1 MKKDEKRYHKT
12 VGNKT
17 ASVYISEVYSN
28 GNKKM
33 TFIGKS
39 LWSAYSDKYTDVMA
53 LTNNT
58 VVKTHYYEYIGI
70 CVSNSRRFNNDWW
83 NGDKCGDV
91 VHNKST
97 GNIRTLVAIADMLE
111 QHIVKFVDIYDYYI
125 CIFDP
130 TDEHRESTY
139 RKMMHKM
146 ARRNDL
152 TYRAIKD
159 KDGSYI
165 YVVAR
170 TLSDVLNYY
179 S

>member
-12 VGNKT
+12 IGDKT
-17 ASVYISEVYSN
+17 ASVYISEVYAK
-28 GNKKM
+28 GNKKES
-33 TFIGKS
+33 FIGKS
-39 LWSAYSDKYTDVMA
+39 LWSAYSDKHTDAMA
-53 LTNNT
+53 LSNSN
-58 VVKTHYYEYIGI
+58 VVETHYYEYIGI
-70 CVSNSRRFNNDWW
+70 CVSSSRRFNNDWW
-83 NGDKCGDV
+83 NGDKHGDM

-111 QHIVKFVDIYDYYI
+111 QHIIKFIDMYDYYI
-125 CIFDP
+125 CVFDP
-130 TDEHRESTY
+130 TDEHREGAY
-139 RKMMHKM
+139 RRMMHKM
-146 ARRNDL
+146 ARKHGL

-159 KDGSYI
+159 EYGSYI